1 MDTVLVVL
9 CVVGAVQAAIMLY
22 ALVELRKRDMP
33 ALLEELHAQ
42 LDELGRDIDG
52 LSIRVESQGGE
63 RLPELISRVEETAD
77 ATYRLLARP
86 MRRELGQLGGI
97 AGELDSRRQELEG
110 MRKGQQGALFRR
122 LVGEIVRIRRDLGES
137 ADDERET
144 ASIRQVYADV
154 VELIDDHLRA
164 IGAEQRSP
172 KLGTDYRASELV
184 ADRPNV
190 ESASDEAL
198 DWCIASVQ
206 SEAWVIDEGEVVTVL
221 QPAAVTIFRL
231 AKS

>member
-1 MDTVLVVL
+1 M
-9 CVVGAVQAAIMLY
+9 VGAVQAAIMLY

-97 AGELDSRRQELEG
+97 AGELDSRRRELEG